1 MMAFF
6 KKKELLIMMVVLGLI
21 AALVYVQRPVVLK
34 LGIFTGGSWN
44 VPSVTTYEFVDEI
57 IERFEQEHPGVQ
69 VEYEA
74 GIRRQD
80 YPTWMA
86 DRILTGN
93 CPDVFL
99 ILDEDFF
106 QYAQLGV
113 LKNLNSYLVSDP
125 QFDPS
130 RYFPGALEHG
140 CFDSKQFVLPLESSP
155 ELMFVNVS
163 MLKQEGIPLP
173 DENWTVDDLYAICE
187 AVTKDIDHNGTVDQ
201 FGIVGYNWNHILTAY
216 GITINDKDG
225 KIKLD
230 HPQLRNALQQLKD
243 LDALNKTITPTQQD
257 LDEGNVAFAPMDYAQ
272 FVTYNPYPWRIKR
285 YSNFDWLCIPM
296 PSQEAGKSSYGGA
309 WLSMGISS
317 RTHYGNLS
325 WQLLK
330 EFCYREESQ
339 KKMVLNGSGVSA
351 LQGLLFEDE
360 IIDYYSGIDISS
372 SLINTIMQKGPHNSI
387 MLDDDRQTFLDVQ
400 IKKILDEEDEL
411 DLSLMELERKIN
423 KQ

>member
-1 MMAFF
+1 MIVV
-6 KKKELLIMMVVLGLI
+6 LILLGLI
-21 AALVYVQRPVVLK
+21 VSLIYVQRPVVLK
-34 LGIFTGGSWN
+34 LGIFTGGGWD

-57 IERFEQEHPGVQ
+57 IERFEQKHPGIK

-106 QYAQLGV
+106 QYAKLGA
-113 LKNLNSYLVSDP
+113 LKNLNSYLVADE

-140 CFDSKQFVLPLESSP
+140 SYDSKQFVLPLESSP
-155 ELMFVNVS
+155 ELMFVNIS
-163 MLKQEGIPLP
+163 MLKQEGIPIP
-173 DENWTVDDLYAICE
+173 DENWTVDDLYEICE
-187 AVTKDIDHNGTVDQ
+187 AVTKDTNHNGTIDQ
-201 FGIVGYNWNHILTAY
+201 FGIVGYAWNHILTAY
-216 GITINDKDG
+216 GITISDKDG

-243 LDALNKTITPTQQD
+243 LYALNEAMTPSQQD
-257 LDEGNVAFAPMDYAQ
+257 LDEGRVAFAPMDYAQ

-285 YSNFDWLCIPM
+285 YSNFDWVCIPM
-296 PSQEAGKSSYGGA
+296 PSQEIGKNNYGGA

-317 RTHYGNLS
+317 RTHHGNLS

-330 EFCYREESQ
+330 EFCYEEESQ
-339 KKMVLNGSGVSA
+339 KKMVLNGSGVSP
-351 LQGLLFEDE
+351 LQGLLANDE
-360 IIDYYSGIDISS
+360 IIDYYSEIDISS
-372 SLINTIMQKGPHNSI
+372 SLIDTIMQKGPHSSI
-387 MLDDDRQTFLDVQ
+387 QLDDARHTFLDVQ
-400 IKKILDEEDEL
+400 IRKILDEEDEI
-411 DLSLMELERKIN
+411 DLSLMELEREMN
-423 KQ
+423 EQ